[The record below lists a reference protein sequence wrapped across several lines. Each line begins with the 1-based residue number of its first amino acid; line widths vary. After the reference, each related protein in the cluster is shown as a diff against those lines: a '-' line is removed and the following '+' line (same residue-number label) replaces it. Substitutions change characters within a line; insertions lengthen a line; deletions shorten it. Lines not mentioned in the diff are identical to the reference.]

1 MPLDP
6 DRYRLDEA
14 AYRNAD
20 HPWLTELAVVV
31 GAVGPPFH
39 RMGTRAIG
47 EADWLL
53 SDAHRDCELALR
65 RQFVADGLDEV
76 FASTADAYDAGEEAA
91 SVVIEWLARHR
102 PVADLPDAPDDGAG
116 EDRADEDGAVADH
129 PLVRAGLQVQEDLC
143 LMPRDETS
151 WRLTAR
157 LVCFPTYWRLGEKMG
172 RSQGTIRGPVPHYAD
187 ELSDRVGLFFDR
199 LAPDRIVARRNRGF
213 SPPPPNPLLFVPHPI
228 PNGVELSYAPER
240 LWLRSERQTLRRLP
254 RSGAVLFT
262 IKVQLAPVTELTERP
277 ELTERLLAMM
287 ESRSPELVRSRGGRH
302 GCFAE
307 VTGSMRSIGTDLHAD
322 PRA

>member
-6 DRYRLDEA
+6 AHYRLDEA
-14 AYRNAD
+14 AYRNGD
-20 HPWLTELAVVV
+20 HPWVTELAVVV
-31 GAVGPPFH
+31 GAVGPLFH

-65 RQFVADGLDEV
+65 RQLVADGLDEV

-102 PVADLPDAPDDGAG
+102 PVADLPAAPDDGAG

-143 LMPRDETS
+143 LMQRDETG

-172 RSQGTIRGPVPHYAD
+172 RSRGTIHGPVPHYAD

-199 LAPDRIVARRNRGF
+199 LAPGRIVARRNRGF
-213 SPPPPNPLLFVPHPI
+213 SPQSPAVR
-228 PNGVELSYAPER
+228 APSHTE
-240 LWLRSERQTLRRLP
+240 WCGAQLRTGTTVAAQRTPDVASSP
-254 RSGAVLFT
+254 AHRSGAVHD
-262 IKVQLAPVTELTERP
+262 QGA
-277 ELTERLLAMM
+277 A
-287 ESRSPELVRSRGGRH
+287 G
-302 GCFAE
+302 
-307 VTGSMRSIGTDLHAD
+307 TGH
-322 PRA
+322 RAHRTA